1 MRRPEHEET
10 MVIPAGR
17 RELEGQLSLPADAR
31 GLVLFAHGS
40 GSSRFSQRNQ
50 QVAAALRERGL
61 GTLLFDLLTTDE
73 EHQAAREPQ
82 PHFDV
87 PRLASRLVEATE
99 WIQGRRAVHD
109 LPLAYFG
116 AGTGAAAALIAA
128 ARRPQSI
135 FAVVSRG
142 GRPDLAREAL
152 ERVQAPT
159 LFIVGGEDA
168 TVLEL
173 NEDALDRMPAHTHLV
188 VVPGATRLFEEPG
201 ALYEVG
207 RLASDWF
214 LDSLGARQH
223 FGVHAP
229 G

>member
-1 MRRPEHEET
+1 MRRAQHEET
-10 MVIPAGR
+10 MLIPAGR
-17 RELEGQLSLPADAR
+17 RELEGQLSLPADAT

-40 GSSRFSQRNQ
+40 GSSRSSPRNQ
-50 QVAAALRERGL
+50 QVAADLRERGL
-61 GTLLFDLLTTDE
+61 GTLLFDLLTADE
-73 EHQAAREPQ
+73 ARQAAREPQ
-82 PHFDV
+82 PRVDV
-87 PRLASRLVEATE
+87 PLLASRLVEVTE
-99 WIQGRRAVHD
+99 WIQGRRAVHH

-128 ARRPQSI
+128 ARRPQII

-142 GRPDLAREAL
+142 GRPDLARDAL

-168 TVLEL
+168 AVLEL
-173 NEDALDRMPAHTHLV
+173 NEDALDRIPAHKHLV

-207 RLASDWF
+207 RLAGDWF
-214 LDSLGARQH
+214 LDCLGRADQRLL
-223 FGVHAP
+223 P
-229 G
+229 M